1 MHKEDDEAEG
11 GADGDDDAF
20 AVEGVV
26 AEVPPEICVC
36 AQCCEC
42 ACDGEAE
49 P

>member
-1 MHKEDDEAEG
+1 MHQEDDEAEG

-36 AQCCEC
+36 AQCYEC
-42 ACDGEAE
+42 ACDDEAE